1 MTDDDAPEGASRLD
15 VDALVAQLRDRVDER
30 RRQGAYPPGLEE
42 DLADHLRRALLERA
56 EPWVEPDLQSPLQQ
70 IQRALPLSQARIPL
84 ESSVPGGEVLHRAVG
99 KVVTRQT
106 HGALQQVQGF
116 AQPVRELLERI
127 VLAVENLSQEVHVE
141 IPRHLDAI
149 YERQAALERL
159 LAAVA
164 DGAPDN
170 RPPAAPGDG

>member
-15 VDALVAQLRDRVDER
+15 VDALVAQLRARVEER
-30 RRQGAYPPGLEE
+30 RRQGAYPPGLED
-42 DLADHLRRALLERA
+42 DLADHFRRALLERA
-56 EPWVEPDLQSPLQQ
+56 EPSVQPDLQGPLQQ
-70 IQRALPLSQARIPL
+70 IERALPLSQARIPL
-84 ESSVPGGEVLHRAVG
+84 ESSVPGGEVLHRTVG

-127 VLAVENLSQEVHVE
+127 VLAVENLSQEVNVE

-159 LAAVA
+159 LAGA
-164 DGAPDN
+164 DGRPDN
-170 RPPAAPGDG
+170 QPPAAPGGG